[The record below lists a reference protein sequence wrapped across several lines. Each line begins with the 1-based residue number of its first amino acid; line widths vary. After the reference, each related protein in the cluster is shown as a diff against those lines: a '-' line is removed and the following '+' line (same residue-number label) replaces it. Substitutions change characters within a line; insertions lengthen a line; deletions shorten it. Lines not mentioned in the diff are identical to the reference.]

1 MKRFVLRCY
10 LNRSR
15 IPEEYDLDGDM
26 VKNARNALILEITID
41 HMSGKHVRE
50 K

>member
-1 MKRFVLRCY
+1 MEFRPLRRFKQAATPQECEAVL
-10 LNRSR
+10 SS
-15 IPEEYDLDGDM
+15 
-26 VKNARNALILEITID
+26 ALILEITID